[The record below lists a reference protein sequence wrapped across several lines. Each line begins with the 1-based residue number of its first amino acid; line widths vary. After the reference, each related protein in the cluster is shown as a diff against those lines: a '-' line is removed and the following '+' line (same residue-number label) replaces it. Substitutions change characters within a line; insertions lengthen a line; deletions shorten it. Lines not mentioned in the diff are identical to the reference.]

1 MRELLFELR
10 RDERESRGCV
20 LRASEVNQDSRG
32 VGSGQGGGRKT
43 EQIVVSGRCGWG
55 RRSRSV
61 GGEAGKQGEWGGQ
74 EDFGEQLASWHTYS
88 SCCCVS
94 LGE

>member
-1 MRELLFELR
+1 M
-10 RDERESRGCV
+10 
-20 LRASEVNQDSRG
+20 NQDSRG
-32 VGSGQGGGRKT
+32 VDSGQRGDRKP
-43 EQIVVSGRCGWG
+43 EQIVASGRRGWG

-61 GGEAGKQGEWGGQ
+61 GGEAGKQVEQGGR